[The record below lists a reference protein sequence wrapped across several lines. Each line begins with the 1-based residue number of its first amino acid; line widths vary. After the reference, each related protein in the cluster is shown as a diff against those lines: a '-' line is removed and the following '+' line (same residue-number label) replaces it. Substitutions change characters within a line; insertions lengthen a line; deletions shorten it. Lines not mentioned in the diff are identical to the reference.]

1 MPWTTPPSFTSGQV
15 ITATDLN
22 TYLRDNTSYLLS
34 RPKNAVKRDNNANY
48 TTTSASFVDIDGTNL
63 SITLSVSGSAV
74 LLAFS
79 GTVNSSSNQPA
90 FDFTVDGTR
99 VGTGGSDGLMTM
111 TGNIQSNATFI
122 ALVTGLSAG
131 SHTFKVQWRA
141 VSGTTLLYAG
151 NGTGGQ
157 DVQPYFSAVEVA

>member
-1 MPWTTPPSFTSGQV
+1 MPWSTPPTFTSGQV

-22 TYLRDNTSYLLS
+22 TYLRDNPNYLLS

-79 GTVNSSSNQPA
+79 GTVNASSTHTA
-90 FDFTVDGTR
+90 FDFTVNAVR
-99 VGTGGSDGLMTM
+99 VG
-111 TGNIQSNATFI
+111 
-122 ALVTGLSAG
+122 SAG
-131 SHTFKVQWRA
+131 CGGRYV
-141 VSGTTLLYAG
+141 TT
-151 NGTGGQ
+151 
-157 DVQPYFSAVEVA
+157 DHP